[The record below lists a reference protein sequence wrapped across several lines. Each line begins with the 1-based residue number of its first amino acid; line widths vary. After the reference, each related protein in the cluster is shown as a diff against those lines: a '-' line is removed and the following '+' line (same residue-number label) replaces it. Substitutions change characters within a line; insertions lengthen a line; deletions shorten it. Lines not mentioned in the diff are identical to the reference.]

1 MNYFKNE
8 FNAFIDSNQH
18 ENESLLDLRKKSF
31 KSFINSGLPT
41 KKWENWQFTN
51 FSNIENQNFRLP
63 YSKNITKIPDILPG
77 RIPNTYLALMIN
89 GFYQVELSD
98 LPDDVKISFDD
109 DHLNLSSEYYSSEN
123 MQNDWKNCL
132 NPFYMLNT
140 SMMNSGMT
148 IHLKKNTIL
157 SKPIQIIYLTA
168 SNTDKIM
175 NHPRFIFNVGDN
187 SEMTLIEH
195 YISSNSTDY
204 FNNTVT
210 SVKLGENSFLN
221 HIRIQ
226 EEASNSHHVANTF
239 YKLDQ
244 KSTLITNSAS
254 FGSSLYRHN
263 INLKFCGNNSNA
275 NYSALSLIE
284 KKQHHDQNI
293 TIEHMTDS
301 CQSDQLFKY
310 ILSDESSGVFNGK
323 VVVEEHTK
331 QTNANQSNKNLVLSP
346 TALMNANPQLEIYAE
361 DVKCSHG
368 STTGQIDPEALFY
381 LKSRGLSHQKSME
394 LIMSGFIS
402 DIIEFIKNED
412 IAKYLNE
419 VASQQL
425 EKILV

>member
-8 FNAFIDSNQH
+8 FDAFLDSNQH

-195 YISSNSTDY
+195 YISSNSTSY

-210 SVKLGENSFLN
+210 NVGLGENSFLN

>member
-195 YISSNSTDY
+195 YISSNSTSY

-210 SVKLGENSFLN
+210 NVGLGENSFLN

-368 STTGQIDPEALFY
+368 STTGQIDSEALFY

>member
-8 FNAFIDSNQH
+8 FDAFIDSNQH

-77 RIPNTYLALMIN
+77 RIPNTYLALIIN
-89 GFYQVELSD
+89 GFYQAELSN
-98 LPDDVKISFDD
+98 LPEDVKISFDD
-109 DHLNLSSEYYSSEN
+109 DHFKLSSEYYSSEN
-123 MQNDWKNCL
+123 MRNDWKNSL

-140 SMMNSGMT
+140 SMMNSGIT
-148 IHLKKNTIL
+148 VHLKKNTIL
-157 SKPIQIIYLTA
+157 SKPIQIIYLSA
-168 SNTDKIM
+168 SNTDKTM

-195 YISSNSTDY
+195 YISSNSTSY
-204 FNNTVT
+204 FNNAVT
-210 SVKLGENSFLN
+210 NVELGENSFLN

-402 DIIEFIKNED
+402 DVIEFIKNED

>member
-195 YISSNSTDY
+195 YISSNSTSY

-210 SVKLGENSFLN
+210 NVGLGENSFLN

-226 EEASNSHHVANTF
+226 EEASNSHHVANTL
-239 YKLDQ
+239 YKLGQ
-244 KSTLITNSAS
+244 KSTLIANSAS

>member
-77 RIPNTYLALMIN
+77 RIPDTYLALMIN

-195 YISSNSTDY
+195 YISSNSTSY

-210 SVKLGENSFLN
+210 NVGLGENSFLN
-221 HIRIQ
+221 NIRIQ

>member
-8 FNAFIDSNQH
+8 FDAFIDSNQH

-31 KSFINSGLPT
+31 KSFINSGLPS

-195 YISSNSTDY
+195 YISSNSTSY

-210 SVKLGENSFLN
+210 NVGLGENSFLN

>member
-8 FNAFIDSNQH
+8 FDAFVDSNQH

-63 YSKNITKIPDILPG
+63 HSKNITKIPDILPG
-77 RIPNTYLALMIN
+77 RIPNTYLALIIN
-89 GFYQVELSD
+89 GFYQAELSN
-98 LPDDVKISFDD
+98 LPDDVKISFDN
-109 DHLNLSSEYYSSEN
+109 DHFKLSSEYYSSEN
-123 MQNDWKNCL
+123 MRNDWKNSL

-140 SMMNSGMT
+140 SMMNSGIT

-187 SEMTLIEH
+187 SEMILIEH
-195 YISSNSTDY
+195 YISSNSTSY

-210 SVKLGENSFLN
+210 NVGLGENSFLN

-323 VVVEEHTK
+323 VIVEEHTK

-381 LKSRGLSHQKSME
+381 LKSRGLSHHKSME

>member
-8 FNAFIDSNQH
+8 FDAFIDSNQH

-31 KSFINSGLPT
+31 KSFINSGLPS

-89 GFYQVELSD
+89 GFYQAELSD

-195 YISSNSTDY
+195 YISSNSTSY

-210 SVKLGENSFLN
+210 NVGLGENSFLN

>member
-195 YISSNSTDY
+195 YISSNSTSY

-210 SVKLGENSFLN
+210 NVGLGENSFLN

>member
-1 MNYFKNE
+1 
-8 FNAFIDSNQH
+8 
-18 ENESLLDLRKKSF
+18 
-31 KSFINSGLPT
+31 
-41 KKWENWQFTN
+41 
-51 FSNIENQNFRLP
+51 
-63 YSKNITKIPDILPG
+63 
-77 RIPNTYLALMIN
+77 
-89 GFYQVELSD
+89 
-98 LPDDVKISFDD
+98 
-109 DHLNLSSEYYSSEN
+109 
-123 MQNDWKNCL
+123 
-132 NPFYMLNT
+132 
-140 SMMNSGMT
+140 
-148 IHLKKNTIL
+148 
-157 SKPIQIIYLTA
+157 
-168 SNTDKIM
+168 M

-195 YISSNSTDY
+195 YISSNSTSY

-210 SVKLGENSFLN
+210 NVGLGENSFLN